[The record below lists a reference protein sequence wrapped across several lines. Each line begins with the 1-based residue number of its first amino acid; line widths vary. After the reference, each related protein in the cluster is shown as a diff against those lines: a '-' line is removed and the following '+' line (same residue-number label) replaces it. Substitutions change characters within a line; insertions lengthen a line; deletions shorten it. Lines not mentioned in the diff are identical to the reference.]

1 MIIGT
6 DDFINIIKPS
16 NKEII
21 FWGSD
26 LSTRLLDFLNLET
39 ISIYFYA
46 IFAWF
51 GMMLTLVRWVGS
63 GFPQEFRKFS
73 KQALV
78 EPPEG

>member
-21 FWGSD
+21 FLGSD

-39 ISIYFYA
+39 ISMPFLLDL
-46 IFAWF
+46 
-51 GMMLTLVRWVGS
+51 G
-63 GFPQEFRKFS
+63 
-73 KQALV
+73 
-78 EPPEG
+78 